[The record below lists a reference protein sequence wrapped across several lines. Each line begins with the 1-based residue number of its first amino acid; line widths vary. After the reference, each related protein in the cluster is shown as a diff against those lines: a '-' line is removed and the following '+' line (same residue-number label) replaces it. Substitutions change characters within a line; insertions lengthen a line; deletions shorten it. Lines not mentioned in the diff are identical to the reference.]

1 MLRVE
6 IVESAMTFTG
16 SGFAQTPL
24 NQAVHLLEGV
34 TIGDALT
41 QQWRDETKQYHDA
54 VLQGK
59 FLGDEWI
66 LGSGKAYEVS
76 LKAVP
81 TGFELWA

>member
-1 MLRVE
+1 MLRIE

-34 TIGDALT
+34 TIGDALI
-41 QQWRDETKQYHDA
+41 QQWRDETTQYHDA

-66 LGSGKAYEVS
+66 LGSGTSSPVH
-76 LKAVP
+76 LIAVP
-81 TGFELWA
+81 TGFQLWA